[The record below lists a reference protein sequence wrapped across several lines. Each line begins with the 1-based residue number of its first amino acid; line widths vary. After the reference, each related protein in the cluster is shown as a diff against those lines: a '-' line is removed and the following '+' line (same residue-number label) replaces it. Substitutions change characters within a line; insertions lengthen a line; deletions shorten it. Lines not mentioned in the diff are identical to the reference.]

1 MRSGRSWEALVPR
14 ASEGLTPG
22 SRSHGA
28 SPPSIGR
35 GCLVPRDHRGTSSRQ
50 GRAYPSPNTAWHTQQ
65 TAVPAV
71 CPHARDT
78 HMHPPR
84 TQAPQC
90 GRLGFRCQL
99 TFLSLSFPI
108 CKMGNTTSP
117 KGLLGELEG
126 CPQGSSTRGASS
138 SLRSGKAALAV
149 ILVMAPPTQYP
160 EDGTSEELEQGQE
173 DRIVACAREREP
185 QGRSAKAGP
194 SPSRAQ
200 KQGQDSGN

>member
-1 MRSGRSWEALVPR
+1 
-14 ASEGLTPG
+14 
-22 SRSHGA
+22 
-28 SPPSIGR
+28 
-35 GCLVPRDHRGTSSRQ
+35 
-50 GRAYPSPNTAWHTQQ
+50 
-65 TAVPAV
+65 
-71 CPHARDT
+71 
-78 HMHPPR
+78 
-84 TQAPQC
+84 
-90 GRLGFRCQL
+90 
-99 TFLSLSFPI
+99 
-108 CKMGNTTSP
+108 MGNTTSP

-126 CPQGSSTRGASS
+126 CPQGSSTREASS